1 MFRKLFISTLLASVC
16 WTVILSQI
24 DQRTRETKIADVIMQ
39 LPAENTADYNR
50 LMAELY
56 QLDNPVAYLTPLL
69 AEPGGNDAQI
79 RHAIGGLAKYA
90 SQKESLKAPLA
101 KSLVAAIPQA
111 KSDEIRDFLFIQLQ
125 FVAGAE
131 SVETAAK
138 YLGNDRLCDA
148 AARLLVRIGTE
159 ASAKTLL
166 DALVKAK
173 GAQQISLVQALG
185 ELRYQKAAPAIASLL
200 GSGDANLQKAVLY
213 SLSSIADLSSDKL
226 LYAAAAANFK
236 YEPTNALQAYIRYL
250 ANSGVNP
257 SFATKAAQNLLK
269 ATSEDTQI
277 AAKTA
282 ALELY
287 VTVAGNNAVS
297 DIITA
302 LDSKQKAYREAAL
315 NYSTKITSPKMYD
328 ALIKRAKTEKDAQK
342 LAELIVAFGKRGD
355 KAALAFVTEQMFAAN
370 PSLRQAAIIAGAQ
383 LNAEESISPIIR
395 SMNSG
400 DEKTV
405 ATGKTALLGVRSWR
419 VKEEVA
425 AAIPQASVAAK
436 IAFLDILAARQ
447 SFTKI
452 ETVYAQTS
460 SNDASV
466 RLAADNAL
474 ISLVSEKDIPAIA
487 ALLNATTQP
496 KEIEA
501 LQKALYAAVSE
512 LSQDQQT
519 LAVLTQINVS
529 KRPEVYYNVLA
540 KIGGKYALI
549 HVLTAFQSDNATLRD
564 IAFNALL
571 QWSDELVIPTLYNI
585 AKTNSDSYAEKAL
598 TAYIDKAAASKQTP
612 EQKLILLRNALD
624 IKPSSWQKQEII
636 RQIGNTGTFLGL
648 LTAGKYLTDRN
659 ESTQQ
664 AAVQAVRTIALSHP
678 QYYGALV
685 TDVINKAIEVN
696 TNAEASY
703 QKQALLK
710 HLEALPKGE
719 GFVSMFNGKDLAGW
733 KGLVENPIARSKMT
747 PKQLAEQQKK
757 ADERMVRDW
766 HVQDGML
773 VFEGSGYD
781 NLCSAK
787 DYADFEMYVDWRITP
802 KGDAGLY
809 LRGTPQ
815 VQIWDIS
822 RVEDGAQ
829 VGSGGLYNNSKPV
842 NRSTPLVVAD
852 NPVNEWNSFYI
863 KMVGEKVTVYLNGQ
877 LVTDNVTLENYWDR
891 SLPIF
896 PKDAIELQAHGTRV
910 EYRDLYIREIPRPE
924 AYKVSAAEAAEGF
937 VPLFNGIDMSG
948 WIGNLKDYFAK
959 DGTLVCEPKGGHG
972 NIYTDKEYADFI
984 LRFEFQLTP
993 AANNGLGIRT
1003 PLEEN
1008 AAYAGMELQILDNE
1022 ADVYKNLQPYQ
1033 YHGSVYGV
1041 IAAKRG
1047 FQKAVGEW
1055 NTQEVIAKG
1064 NHITVTLNGT
1074 VIVDGDIAAASKN
1087 FTETADHLKHPGL
1100 SNKSG
1105 YIGFLGHGSPLAFRN
1120 LRIKDLSTPTAN
1132 KTK

>member
-1 MFRKLFISTLLASVC
+1 MFRKIFITTLLAVVC
-16 WTVILSQI
+16 WTVTLSQT
-24 DQRTRETKIADVIMQ
+24 DQRTRETKIADIIMQ
-39 LPAENTADYNR
+39 LPAGNTADYNR

-56 QLDNPVAYLTPLL
+56 QLDNPVAYLAPLL

-101 KSLVAAIPQA
+101 KSLATAILQA

-125 FVAGAE
+125 FVAGTE

-148 AARLLVRIGTE
+148 AARVLVRIGTD

-166 DALVKAK
+166 DALTKAK
-173 GAQQISLVQALG
+173 GTQQISLVQALG
-185 ELRYQKAAPAIASLL
+185 ELRCQKAAPVIASLL

-213 SLSSIADLSSDKL
+213 SLSSIADLASDKL
-226 LYAAAAANFK
+226 LYSAVASANFK

-250 ANSGVNP
+250 ANIGKVNP
-257 SFATKAAQNLLK
+257 SFTAKAAQNLLK

-287 VTVAGNNAVS
+287 VTATGNNAVA
-297 DIITA
+297 DIIAA

-342 LAELIVAFGKRGD
+342 QAELIATFGKRGD
-355 KAALAFVTEQMFAAN
+355 KAALPFVTEQMFATN
-370 PSLRQAAIIAGAQ
+370 LSLRQAAIVAGAQ
-383 LNAEESISPIIR
+383 LNAEESIRPIIR

-405 ATGKTALLGVRSWR
+405 ATGKTTLLGVRSWR

-425 AAIPQASVAAK
+425 AAIPQASVSAK
-436 IAFLDILAARQ
+436 IAFLEILAARQ
-447 SFTKI
+447 AFTKI

-460 SNDASV
+460 STDAAV
-466 RLAADNAL
+466 RLAAETAL
-474 ISLVSEKDIPAIA
+474 SSLVSEKDIPAIA
-487 ALLNATTQP
+487 ALLNVTAQP

-519 LAVLTQINVS
+519 LAVLTQINFS

-540 KIGGKYALI
+540 MIGGKYGLI
-549 HVLTAFQSDNATLRD
+549 HVLTAFRSNDAAVRG
-564 IAFNALL
+564 IAFDALL
-571 QWSDELVIPTLYNI
+571 QWSDELVIPTLYHI
-585 AKTNSDSYAEKAL
+585 AKANTDSYTEKAL
-598 TAYIDKAAASKQTP
+598 TAYIDKSAASKQAP
-612 EQKLILLRNALD
+612 EQKLILLRNALE
-624 IKPSSWQKQEII
+624 INPTAGQKQKII
-636 RQIGNTGTFLGL
+636 KQIGNTGTFLGL
-648 LTAGKYLTDRN
+648 LTAGKYLTDHN

-685 TDVINKAIEVN
+685 TDIIKKAIEVN
-696 TNAEASY
+696 KDAEASY

-719 GFVSMFNGKDLAGW
+719 GFVSMFNGKDLTGW

-757 ADERMVRDW
+757 ADERMIRDW
-766 HVQDGML
+766 HVNDGML

-829 VGSGGLYNNSKPV
+829 VGSGGLYNNAKPV

-852 NPVNEWNSFYI
+852 NPVDEWNSFYI
-863 KMVGEKVTVYLNGQ
+863 KMIGEKVTVYLNGQ
-877 LVTDNVTLENYWDR
+877 LVTDNITLENYWDR

-924 AYKVSAAEAAEGF
+924 AYKVSATEAAEGF

-948 WIGNLKDYFAK
+948 WTGNLKDYFAK
-959 DGTLVCEPKGGHG
+959 DGNLVCEPKGGHG
-972 NIYTDKEYADFI
+972 NIYTDREYADFI
-984 LRFEFQLTP
+984 LRFDFQLTP

-1003 PLEEN
+1003 PLEGD
-1008 AAYAGMELQILDNE
+1008 AAYTGMELQILDNE
-1022 ADVYKNLQPYQ
+1022 ADVYKTLQPYQ

-1041 IAAKRG
+1041 MPAKRG
-1047 FQKAVGEW
+1047 YLKPVGEW

-1064 NHITVTLNGT
+1064 NHITITLNGT

-1087 FTETADHLKHPGL
+1087 FTETADHLNHPGL

-1105 YIGFLGHGSPLAFRN
+1105 YIGFLGHGSPLTFRN
-1120 LRIKDLSTPTAN
+1120 LRIKDLS